1 MIQSKVGVGELVF
14 IDGDEVKEL
23 VVFMKE
29 EHVEYWLCVVKFLR
43 ENWEAI
49 DDCKDHNVTL
59 KDLGCCANECW
70 MFRPILS
77 WWNVIAEVI
86 LARVA

>member
-49 DDCKDHNVTL
+49 DYCKDNNVTL
-59 KDLGCCANECW
+59 KDLGGRANECW

-77 WWNVIAEVI
+77 WWNVIA
-86 LARVA
+86 